1 MNYYIRKPK
10 ENSVTRKKKE
20 KKTIDHILKLSLV
33 LFGIRSVHGKKLHT
47 NLCEKSFLSSTLAIV
62 E

>member
-1 MNYYIRKPK
+1 MCMNYYIRKPK

-33 LFGIRSVHGKKLHT
+33 LFGIDQFTVRNYIPIFVKRAS
-47 NLCEKSFLSSTLAIV
+47 
-62 E
+62 